1 MKLKIA
7 NDQHIYFIQSGD
19 YKVLVGKENNTIKKE
34 HWYNYIT
41 IYTR

>member
-7 NDQHIYFIQSGD
+7 NDQHVRFIQSGD

-34 HWYNYIT
+34 HWCDYIT
-41 IYTR
+41 VYKR